1 MPSYNFRNKNTGE
14 EFTEFMGIAD
24 REKYLEEHPELEQM
38 FTNLNMVDPVTVGR
52 VRTDNE
58 FNSLLKEIKKRTKGD
73 AINTR

>member
-24 REKYLEEHPELEQM
+24 REQYLEEHPELEQM

>member
-14 EFTEFMGIAD
+14 EFTEFMSIAA
-24 REKYLEEHPELEQM
+24 REQYLEEHPELEQM